1 MRISDWSSDVC
12 SSDLLSRHDGM
23 SQSDLAEMLELGR
36 AALGGLV
43 DRLEAL
49 GLVLRGSDDHDRRAM
64 LVFLT
69 PAGGAM
75 IDRIRAQ
82 SDQTSEALLQGLDPA
97 QRHLLAEMLVLVQR
111 ILTACKHTTTGL
123 ERH

>member
-23 SQSDLAEMLELGR
+23 SQSDLAEMLDLGR

-49 GLVLRGSDDHDRRAM
+49 GLVRRGSDDHDRRAK

-75 IDRIRAQ
+75 IERMRAK
-82 SDQTSEALLQGLDPA
+82 SDQMSEAILQGLDPE
-97 QRHLLAEMLVLVQR
+97 QRHLLAEMLALAKPTLLAFQDQP
-111 ILTACKHTTTGL
+111 HG
-123 ERH
+123 